1 MTSLQT
7 ATTPART
14 SNRTAMRA
22 TAVFSC
28 LFLLVAAWLL
38 LVTMRGALDGER
50 AFRAAVACAPD
61 SPSPDGAAVDCLRT
75 VSARIDETEAVE
87 GRKSSSFWMYLT
99 EADGTSSR
107 TRLTG
112 TPREHPDARAG
123 ARIDVTYWQGQI
135 RYVDFASDAAGSADP
150 GSEPVRRY
158 TTADPRGDY
167 KLFMAWG
174 LAFGFQGLG
183 YAWGWF
189 WYWWVDRSR
198 AAARM
203 RIRAYAWQ
211 FIVPFMGAF
220 CLTAVG
226 AIAPWP
232 TAGPGAAFRLVGV
245 CGAVVLAVCALVGL
259 AVWWRQRGDDTIAL
273 TPSVPDT
280 EQHFPGVILG
290 EVPYAGRGGHLVA
303 GPAGLATARDRP
315 RASAPR
321 AVPRTL
327 TPVRVR
333 PPYWTDPAGRPDYDG
348 RVVVLECEDDGVP
361 VLIATRRKKMPWVL
375 GALGTV
381 AASPRE

>member
-1 MTSLQT
+1 
-7 ATTPART
+7 
-14 SNRTAMRA
+14 MRV

-28 LFLLVAAWLL
+28 LCLLVAAWLL
-38 LVTMRGALDGER
+38 LVTMRGALDGEQ
-50 AFRAAVACAPD
+50 AFRAAVACAPG
-61 SPSPDGAAVDCLRT
+61 SHPSPDGGADDCLRT
-75 VSARIDETEAVE
+75 VSARIDRTEAVE

-99 EADGTSSR
+99 A
-107 TRLTG
+107 
-112 TPREHPDARAG
+112 A
-123 ARIDVTYWQGQI
+123 
-135 RYVDFASDAAGSADP
+135 DAAGPDAAD
-150 GSEPVRRY
+150 SDPVRRY

-174 LAFGFQGLG
+174 LAFGFQGVG
-183 YAWGWF
+183 YLWGWF
-189 WYWWVDRSR
+189 WYWWADRSR

-226 AIAPWP
+226 AVAPWP

-245 CGAVVLAVCALVGL
+245 CGVVVLAVCALVGL
-259 AVWWRQRGDDTIAL
+259 AVWWRQRDDDTIAL

-303 GPAGLATARDRP
+303 GPAGLATARDWP
-315 RASAPR
+315 VASAHR
-321 AVPRTL
+321 EVPRTL
-327 TPVRVR
+327 TPIRVR

-375 GALGTV
+375 GAVTAPG
-381 AASPRE
+381 A